1 MIPSSKSF
9 ALAGLAALLLATAA
23 TAQTAPPP
31 SFGDGVAAAGRADY
45 ASALTIFR
53 AAADRGDAKSEFALA
68 EMFRQGQGVRS
79 DPAQA
84 LNWYRKAAEQ
94 GLPGAE
100 FALGRLYQTGEG
112 ARRDDRQAAG
122 WYAKAAGHGYASA
135 QVQLGALYTEGR
147 GVPKSDETAIVW
159 FRKAA
164 DQGDPDG
171 QAHLATMNA
180 GAEGPPRQ
188 RFFALMDR
196 IFGAGR
202 WRETSGYRSPA
213 QENQLRK
220 QGAGTVP
227 TGQRSHHS
235 MGDAKAPGAYDIVV
249 AGMSPERAVA
259 RLRLA
264 KDEIARAVAEFAHG
278 NQGPHLHVEPRL
290 APAVSNAV
298 VLASLRPAIKP
309 EPAVKPPIS
318 AGLLQQTAN
327 DGLARLLAASAGSPA
342 PRN

>member
-1 MIPSSKSF
+1 MIFSRKS
-9 ALAGLAALLLATAA
+9 LAWTGLTLLLFAA
-23 TAQTAPPP
+23 PASAQAETPQ

-45 ASALTIFR
+45 AGALRIFS
-53 AAADRGDAKSEFALA
+53 AAAARGDAKSEFALA
-68 EMFRQGQGVRS
+68 EMMRQGQGGRA

-84 LNWYRKAAEQ
+84 LAWYRKAADQ

-112 ARRDDRQAAG
+112 ARRDDRLAAS
-122 WYAKAAGHGYASA
+122 WYARAAGHGYASA

-147 GVPKSDETAIVW
+147 GVPRNDETATAW

-171 QAHLATMNA
+171 LAHLATMNA

-220 QGAGTVP
+220 EGAGTVAV
-227 TGQRSHHS
+227 GQRSHHS
-235 MGDAKAPGAYDIVV
+235 MGDPKAPGAYDIVV

-259 RLRLA
+259 RLRQA
-264 KDEIARAVAEFAHG
+264 QGEIARAVAEFAHG
-278 NQGPHLHVEPRL
+278 TQGPHLHVEPRL
-290 APAVSNAV
+290 TPVSPPV
-298 VLASLRPAIKP
+298 VLATLKAAPNPAS
-309 EPAVKPPIS
+309 KPPIG
-318 AGLLQQTAN
+318 AGWLQTTN
-327 DGLARLLAASAGSPA
+327 DGPARLLATSTTAATA
-342 PRN
+342 P